1 MAATIDPSVLHEVA
15 LTEPEYALIVEL
27 LGREPNPVELGV
39 FGAMWSE
46 HCSYKTS
53 KPLLKAFPT
62 SGPGVLQGP
71 GENAGA
77 IDVGDGWAVV
87 FKIESHN
94 HPSAIEP
101 HAGAATG
108 VGGILRDV
116 FTMGAFPIATLNS
129 LRFGPLDQARNRHL
143 FGGVVGGIG
152 DYGNCF
158 GVPTVGGEIYFEDCY
173 TENPLV
179 NAMAVGLIR
188 KDRLMHAKAEGR
200 GNLVMLVGADTG
212 RDGIHG
218 ATFASVELDAASEA
232 RRPAVQVGNPF
243 LEKLLME
250 ACMELIDQELVVG
263 MQDLGAAGL
272 TSSAVECAHR
282 GGAGIEIDV
291 AEVSRR
297 ETGMGAYE
305 VLLSESQE
313 RMLIIV
319 EPEKQVH
326 VNRVFRKY
334 DLHADVIGEV
344 TGTGHLVVTDGDRLE
359 VDIPLALLIDE
370 VPMRYPEVVAPP
382 APDDVEIE
390 TGNISIDDAFRRLM
404 GSPNLGSR
412 RSVFRTYDHQVQ
424 NNTVILPGGD
434 AAVIR
439 IKGTRRG
446 IAVSTDGNGRY
457 CHLDPRVGA
466 AIAVAEAGRNV
477 VATGARP
484 AAITDCLNF
493 GNPEKSEVYW
503 QLKESV
509 EGMADACRQL
519 EVPVVSGN
527 VSLYNDTSGVSVWP
541 TPVVGMVGVIEDI
554 DKITRA
560 GFGAAGD
567 VIVLVGRTA
576 HELGGSEYAKT
587 CLGVVAGRPPVL
599 DLEIEKRT
607 WRAVLEMVSDGVL
620 RSCHDIADGGL
631 AVAVAE
637 SCLLGAI
644 GADCG
649 QLQAAGLDIA
659 AALFSE
665 SQSRFLISCV
675 PGDLEKVEN
684 LGREH
689 HVSTTVLG
697 AVGGEVIKI
706 GSFISEPL
714 ESVRRLWDGALGSP
728 SDLGHG

>member
-1 MAATIDPSVLHEVA
+1 MTATIDPGVLHEVA
-15 LTEPEYALIVEL
+15 LTEGEYARIVEL
-27 LGREPNPVELGV
+27 LGREPNHVELGI

-53 KPLLKAFPT
+53 KPLLRNFPT
-62 SGPGVLQGP
+62 AGPGVLQGP

-77 IDVGDGWAVV
+77 VDVGDGWAVV

-116 FTMGAFPIATLNS
+116 FTMGAFPIAALNS

-143 FGGVVGGIG
+143 FNGVVAGIG

-173 TENPLV
+173 TENPVV

-188 KDRLMHAKAEGR
+188 KDRLTRARAEGE

-218 ATFASVELDAASEA
+218 ATFASVELDAGSEA

-250 ACMELIDQELVVG
+250 ACMQLIDKDLVVG

-282 GGAGIEIDV
+282 GGAGIELDV

-297 ETGMGAYE
+297 EQGMDAYE
-305 VLLSESQE
+305 VMLSESQE

-319 EPEKQVH
+319 EPEKLVH

-334 DLHADVIGEV
+334 DLHADVIGQV
-344 TGTGHLVVTDGDRLE
+344 SDSHRLVVRDGDRVE
-359 VDIPLALLIDE
+359 ADIPLNLLVDE
-370 VPMRYPEVVAPP
+370 VPLRHPTAVPP
-382 APDDVEIE
+382 ARPEPATTRAADIAVDE
-390 TGNISIDDAFRRLM
+390 AFRRLI

-412 RSVFRTYDHQVQ
+412 RSVYRTYDHQVH
-424 NNTVILPGGD
+424 NNTVVMPGGD
-434 AAVIR
+434 AAVVR
-439 IKGTRRG
+439 IKGTRRA
-446 IAVSTDGNGRY
+446 IALSTDGNSRY
-457 CHLDPRVGA
+457 CHLDPRLGA

-484 AAITDCLNF
+484 LAITDCLNF
-493 GNPEKSEVYW
+493 GNPEKGEIFW

-509 EGMADACRQL
+509 EGMAEACRRL

-527 VSLYNDTSGVSVWP
+527 VSLYNDTSGVSLWP
-541 TPVVGMVGVIEDI
+541 TPVVGMVGII
-554 DKITRA
+554 DDVAQVCRA
-560 GFGAAGD
+560 GFRASND
-567 VIVLVGRTA
+567 LVILIGKTLG
-576 HELGGSEYAKT
+576 ELGGSEYART
-587 CLGVVAGRPPVL
+587 CLGQVAGRPPEL
-599 DLEIEKRT
+599 DLALERRT
-607 WRAVLEMVSDGVL
+607 WLAVLAMIREGVL
-620 RSCHDIADGGL
+620 QSAHDVADGGL

-637 SCLLGAI
+637 SCLLGGT
-644 GADCG
+644 GASCDR
-649 QLQAAGLDIA
+649 LQGEGLEPAAV
-659 AALFSE
+659 LFSE
-665 SQSRFLISCV
+665 SQSRFIVSCT
-675 PGDLEKVEN
+675 PSALERLEEI
-684 LGREH
+684 GREQ
-689 HVSTTVLG
+689 HVQVAVLG
-697 AVGGEVIKI
+697 VVGGDRVSI
-706 GSFISEPL
+706 GGGWIDEPL
-714 ESVRRLWDGALGSP
+714 DVTRGLWESALG
-728 SDLGHG
+728 

>member
-1 MAATIDPSVLHEVA
+1 MAATVDPAALHEVA
-15 LTEPEYALIVEL
+15 LTESEYALIVKL
-27 LGREPNPVELGV
+27 LGREPNPIELGI

-53 KPLLKAFPT
+53 KPLLRGFT
-62 SGPGVLQGP
+62 TTGPGVLQGP

-77 IDVGDGWAVV
+77 IDIGDGWAVV

-116 FTMGAFPIATLNS
+116 FTMGAFPIAALNS
-129 LRFGPLDQARNRHL
+129 LRFGPLDLARNRHL
-143 FGGVVGGIG
+143 FAGVVAGIG

-188 KDRLMHAKAEGR
+188 RDHLMRARAEGK

-218 ATFASVELDAASEA
+218 ATFASVELDADSEF

-250 ACMELIDQELVVG
+250 ACMELIEQDLVVG

-282 GGAGIEIDV
+282 GGSGIEIDV

-297 ETGMGAYE
+297 EQGMGTYE
-305 VLLSESQE
+305 VMLSESQE

-334 DLHADVIGEV
+334 DLHADVVGEV
-344 TGTGHLVVTDGDRLE
+344 TDSGRLVVKNKDRVE
-359 VDIPLALLIDE
+359 VDLPLRLLVDE
-370 VPMRYPEVVAPP
+370 VPLRYPQVVAPP
-382 APDDVEIE
+382 AAEEVAIE
-390 TGNISIDDAFRRLM
+390 TGQVTVNAAFRKLI

-412 RSVFRTYDHQVQ
+412 KSVFRTYDHQVQ
-424 NNTVILPGGD
+424 NNTVVLPGGD
-434 AAVIR
+434 AAVVR
-439 IKGTRRG
+439 IKGTRRA
-446 IAVSTDGNGRY
+446 IALSTDGNGRY
-457 CHLDPRVGA
+457 CHLDPRAGA

-493 GNPEKSEVYW
+493 GNPEKSEVFW

-509 EGMADACRQL
+509 EGMAYACREL

-541 TPVVGMVGVIEDI
+541 TPVVGMVGII
-554 DKITRA
+554 DDVDHVTRA
-560 GFGAAGD
+560 AFRSAGD
-567 VIVLVGRTA
+567 VVVMIGRTA
-576 HELGGSEYAKT
+576 RELGGSEYAST
-587 CLGVVAGRPPVL
+587 CLGIVAGRPPRL
-599 DLEIEKRT
+599 DLELERRT
-607 WRAVLEMVSDGVL
+607 WRAVLEMIGDGLL
-620 RSCHDIADGGL
+620 RSAHDVAEGGF

-637 SCLLGAI
+637 SSLFGGVGVRC
-644 GADCG
+644 DRV
-649 QLQAAGLDIA
+649 QAAGLDLA
-659 AALFSE
+659 ALLFSE
-665 SQSRFLISCV
+665 SQSRFVVSCAAEAV
-675 PGDLEKVEN
+675 ERVEN

-689 HVSTTVLG
+689 EVATTVLG
-697 AVGGEVIKI
+697 TVGGDRIVI

-714 ESVRRLWDGALGSP
+714 DAVRGLWEAALNP
-728 SDLGHG
+728 SRFAT

>member
-1 MAATIDPSVLHEVA
+1 MTATIDPAVLHEVA
-15 LTEPEYALIVEL
+15 LTEGEYARIVEL
-27 LGREPNPVELGV
+27 LGREPNHVELGI

-53 KPLLKAFPT
+53 KPLLRNFPT
-62 SGPGVLQGP
+62 AGPGVLQGP

-77 IDVGDGWAVV
+77 VDVGDGWAVV

-116 FTMGAFPIATLNS
+116 FTMGAFPIAALNS

-143 FGGVVGGIG
+143 FNGVVAGIG

-173 TENPLV
+173 TENPVV

-188 KDRLMHAKAEGR
+188 KDRLTRARAEGE

-218 ATFASVELDAASEA
+218 ATFASVELDAGSEA

-250 ACMELIDQELVVG
+250 ACMQLIDKDLVVG

-282 GGAGIEIDV
+282 GGAGIELDV

-297 ETGMGAYE
+297 EQGMDAYE
-305 VLLSESQE
+305 VMLSESQE

-319 EPEKQVH
+319 EPEKLVH

-344 TGTGHLVVTDGDRLE
+344 SDSHRLVVRDGDRVE
-359 VDIPLALLIDE
+359 ADIPLNLLVDE
-370 VPMRYPEVVAPP
+370 VPLRHPTAVPP
-382 APDDVEIE
+382 ARPEPATTRAADIAVDE
-390 TGNISIDDAFRRLM
+390 AFRRLI

-412 RSVFRTYDHQVQ
+412 RSVYRTYDHQVH
-424 NNTVILPGGD
+424 NNTVVMPGGD
-434 AAVIR
+434 AAVVR
-439 IKGTRRG
+439 IKGTRRA
-446 IAVSTDGNGRY
+446 IALSTDGNSRY
-457 CHLDPRVGA
+457 CHLDPRLGA

-484 AAITDCLNF
+484 LAITDCLNF
-493 GNPEKSEVYW
+493 GNPEKGEIFW

-509 EGMADACRQL
+509 EGMAEACRRL

-527 VSLYNDTSGVSVWP
+527 VSLYNDTSGVSLWP
-541 TPVVGMVGVIEDI
+541 TPVVGMVGVID
-554 DKITRA
+554 DVAQVCRA
-560 GFGAAGD
+560 GFRD
-567 VIVLVGRTA
+567 SNDLVILIGKTFG
-576 HELGGSEYAKT
+576 ELGGSEYART
-587 CLGVVAGRPPVL
+587 CLGQVAGRPPEL
-599 DLEIEKRT
+599 DLALERRT
-607 WRAVLEMVSDGVL
+607 WLAVLAMIREGVL
-620 RSCHDIADGGL
+620 QSAHDVADGGL

-637 SCLLGAI
+637 SCLLGGT
-644 GADCG
+644 GASCDR
-649 QLQAAGLDIA
+649 LQGEGLEPAAV
-659 AALFSE
+659 LFSE
-665 SQSRFLISCV
+665 SQSRFIVSCT
-675 PGDLEKVEN
+675 PSALERLEEI
-684 LGREH
+684 GREQ
-689 HVSTTVLG
+689 HVQVAVLG
-697 AVGGEVIKI
+697 VVGGDRVSI
-706 GSFISEPL
+706 GGGWIDEPL
-714 ESVRRLWDGALGSP
+714 DVTRGLWESALG
-728 SDLGHG
+728 

>member
-15 LTEPEYALIVEL
+15 LTESEYSRIVEL
-27 LGREPNPVELGV
+27 LGREPNPAELGV

-53 KPLLKAFPT
+53 KPLLKGFPT

-143 FGGVVGGIG
+143 FSGVVGGIG

-200 GNLVMLVGADTG
+200 GNAVMLVGADTG

-218 ATFASVELDAASEA
+218 ATFASVELDAGSEA

-344 TGTGHLVVTDGDRLE
+344 TGTGRLVVMDGDRLE

-370 VPMRYPEVVAPP
+370 VPLRYPEVVAPP
-382 APDDVEIE
+382 SADVVEIE
-390 TGNISIDDAFRRLM
+390 TGDITIDEAFRQLM

-434 AAVIR
+434 AAVLR
-439 IKGTRRG
+439 IKGTRRA

-493 GNPEKSEVYW
+493 GNPEKSDVYW

-560 GFGAAGD
+560 AFGAAGD
-567 VIVLVGRTA
+567 IIVLIGRTG

-607 WRAVLEMVSDGVL
+607 WRAVLEMVSDGLL

-637 SCLLGAI
+637 SSLLGGI
-644 GADCG
+644 GVDCV

-665 SQSRFLISCV
+665 SQSRFLVSCAA
-675 PGDLEKVEN
+675 GDLERVEN

-689 HVSTTVLG
+689 HVATTVLG
-697 AVGGEVIKI
+697 TVGGDVIRI
-706 GSFISEPL
+706 GSFINEPIDQ
-714 ESVRRLWDGALGSP
+714 VRRLWDGALESP

>member
-1 MAATIDPSVLHEVA
+1 MMPAAVSAEVLHEVA
-15 LTEPEYALIVEL
+15 LTESEYARIVRL
-27 LGREPNPVELGV
+27 LGRQPNQVELGI

-53 KPLLKAFPT
+53 KPLLKGFPT
-62 SGPGVLQGP
+62 TGPGVLQGP

-116 FTMGAFPIATLNS
+116 FTMGAFPVATLNS
-129 LRFGPLDQARNRHL
+129 LRFGPLAKARNRHL
-143 FGGVVGGIG
+143 FNGVVAGIG

-188 KDRLMHAKAEGR
+188 KDRLMRARAEGR

-218 ATFASVELDAASEA
+218 ATFASVELDAGSEA

-250 ACMELIDQELVVG
+250 ACMELIDRELVVG

-272 TSSAVECAHR
+272 TSSAVESAYK

-297 ETGMGAYE
+297 EQGMSAYE
-305 VLLSESQE
+305 VMLSESQE
-313 RMLIIV
+313 RMLIII

-344 TGTGHLVVTDGDRLE
+344 TDTGRLVVRDEDRVE
-359 VDIPLALLIDE
+359 ADIPLRLLIDE
-370 VPMRYPEVVAPP
+370 VPLRYPEVVPPP
-382 APDDVEIE
+382 AAEPITIE
-390 TGNISIDDAFRRLM
+390 TGGVLVDEAFRRLM

-424 NNTVILPGGD
+424 NNTVVLPGGD
-434 AAVIR
+434 AAVVR
-439 IKGTRRG
+439 IKGTRRA
-446 IAVSTDGNGRY
+446 IALSTDGNARY

-466 AIAVAEAGRNV
+466 AIAVAESGRNV

-484 AAITDCLNF
+484 VAITDCLNF
-493 GNPEKSEVYW
+493 GNPEKPEVYW

-509 EGMADACRQL
+509 EGMAEACREL

-541 TPVVGMVGVIEDI
+541 TPVVGMVGVIDDI
-554 DKITRA
+554 SHVCRA
-560 GFGAAGD
+560 GFQFSGD
-567 VIVLVGRTA
+567 IVVLIGQTHR
-576 HELGGSEYAKT
+576 ELGGSEYAST
-587 CLGVVAGRPPVL
+587 CVGVIAGKPPKL
-599 DLEIEKRT
+599 DFELERRT
-607 WRAVLEMVSDGVL
+607 WRAVLEMIEEGVL
-620 RSCHDIADGGL
+620 RSAHDVADGGF

-637 SCLLGAI
+637 CALIAGI
-644 GADCG
+644 GVTCDRV
-649 QLQAAGLDIA
+649 QAEGLDTA
-659 AALFSE
+659 GALFSE
-665 SQSRFLISCV
+665 SQSRFVVSCAPAALDKLKDIARDQRLETHVLGRVGGDTVSIGTWINEPLGELHQRWESALDHV
-675 PGDLEKVEN
+675 PG
-684 LGREH
+684 
-689 HVSTTVLG
+689 
-697 AVGGEVIKI
+697 
-706 GSFISEPL
+706 
-714 ESVRRLWDGALGSP
+714 
-728 SDLGHG
+728 

>member
-1 MAATIDPSVLHEVA
+1 MTATIDPAVLYEVA
-15 LTEPEYALIVEL
+15 LTAEEYARIVEL
-27 LGREPNPVELGV
+27 LGREPNRVELGI

-53 KPLLKAFPT
+53 KPLLRNLPT
-62 SGPGVLQGP
+62 TGPGVLQGP

-116 FTMGAFPIATLNS
+116 FTMGAFPIAALNS

-143 FGGVVGGIG
+143 FNGVVGGIG

-173 TENPLV
+173 TENPVV

-188 KDRLMHAKAEGR
+188 KDRLMRARAEGE

-218 ATFASVELDAASEA
+218 ATFASVELDAGSEA

-250 ACMELIDQELVVG
+250 SCMQLIEKDLVVG

-272 TSSAVECAHR
+272 TSSAVESAHR
-282 GGAGIEIDV
+282 GGAGIELDV

-297 ETGMGAYE
+297 EQGMDAYD
-305 VLLSESQE
+305 VMLSESQE

-319 EPEKQVH
+319 EPEKLVH

-344 TGTGHLVVTDGDRLE
+344 TRTGRLLVRDGDRVE
-359 VDIPLALLIDE
+359 ADIPLSLLVDE
-370 VPMRYPEVVAPP
+370 VPLRHPVAVPP
-382 APDDVEIE
+382 GRAEPATTRSAEIQVDE
-390 TGNISIDDAFRRLM
+390 AFRRLI
-404 GSPNLGSR
+404 GSPNVGSR
-412 RSVFRTYDHQVQ
+412 RSVYRTYDHQVL
-424 NNTVILPGGD
+424 NNTVVMPGGD
-434 AAVIR
+434 AAVVR
-439 IKGTRRG
+439 IKGTRRA
-446 IAVSTDGNGRY
+446 IALSTDGNGRY
-457 CHLDPRVGA
+457 CHLDPRLGA

-484 AAITDCLNF
+484 LAITDCLNF
-493 GNPEKSEVYW
+493 GNPEKGEIFW
-503 QLKESV
+503 QLQESV
-509 EGMADACRQL
+509 EGMAEACRQL
-519 EVPVVSGN
+519 ELPVVSGN

-541 TPVVGMVGVIEDI
+541 TPVVGMVGLIDDVAQVCRADFKTSGDLVILI
-554 DKITRA
+554 GQT
-560 GFGAAGD
+560 FS
-567 VIVLVGRTA
+567 
-576 HELGGSEYAKT
+576 ELEGSEYART
-587 CLGVVAGRPPVL
+587 CLGEVAGRPPQ
-599 DLEIEKRT
+599 LELALERRT
-607 WRAVLEMVSDGVL
+607 WRAVLAMIRAGVL
-620 RSCHDIADGGL
+620 HSAHDVADGGL

-637 SCLLGAI
+637 SCLLGGI
-644 GADCG
+644 GARCDRVG
-649 QLQAAGLDIA
+649 GEGLEPSA
-659 AALFSE
+659 VLFSE
-665 SQSRFLISCV
+665 SQSRFLISCN
-675 PGDLEKVEN
+675 PGALEQ
-684 LGREH
+684 LQDIGREH
-689 HVSTTVLG
+689 NVQVAVLG
-697 AVGGEVIKI
+697 VVGGDRVSI
-706 GSFISEPL
+706 GGGWIDEPL
-714 ESVRRLWDGALGSP
+714 EGIRRLWESALA
-728 SDLGHG
+728 

>member
-1 MAATIDPSVLHEVA
+1 MPATVNADLLHEVA
-15 LTEPEYALIVEL
+15 LTEEEYARIVRL
-27 LGREPNPVELGV
+27 LGREPNPVELGI

-62 SGPGVLQGP
+62 AGPGVLQGP

-77 IDVGDGWAVV
+77 IEVGDGWAVV

-116 FTMGAFPIATLNS
+116 FTMGAFPVATLNS

-143 FGGVVGGIG
+143 FNGVVAGIG

-158 GVPTVGGEIYFEDCY
+158 GVPTVGGEIYFQDCY

-188 KDRLMHAKAEGR
+188 KDRLMRARAEGR

-218 ATFASVELDAASEA
+218 ATFASVELDAGSQA

-250 ACMELIDQELVVG
+250 ACMELIDKELVVG

-272 TSSAVECAHR
+272 TSSSVESAYK
-282 GGAGIEIDV
+282 GGAGVEIDV
-291 AEVSRR
+291 AQVSRR
-297 ETGMGAYE
+297 EQGMSAYE
-305 VLLSESQE
+305 VMLSESQE

-319 EPEKQVH
+319 EPEKLVQ

-344 TGTGHLVVTDGDRLE
+344 TESGRLVVRDEDRVE
-359 VDIPLALLIDE
+359 ADIPLRLLIDE
-370 VPMRYPEVVAPP
+370 VPLRYPEVVSPPP
-382 APDDVEIE
+382 AEPVTIE
-390 TGNISIDDAFRRLM
+390 TGGVSVDQAFRLLM
-404 GSPNLGSR
+404 ASPNLGSR
-412 RSVFRTYDHQVQ
+412 RSVYRTYDHQVQ
-424 NNTVILPGGD
+424 NNTVVLPGGD
-434 AAVIR
+434 AAVLR
-439 IKGTRRG
+439 VKGTRRA
-446 IAVSTDGNGRY
+446 IALSTDGNARY
-457 CHLDPRVGA
+457 CHLDPRLGA
-466 AIAVAEAGRNV
+466 AIAVAESGRNV

-484 AAITDCLNF
+484 VAITDCLNF
-493 GNPEKSEVYW
+493 GNPEKPEVYW

-509 EGMADACRQL
+509 AGMAEACDQL
-519 EVPVVSGN
+519 DVPVVSGN

-541 TPVVGMVGVIEDI
+541 TPVVGMVGVIDDI
-554 DKITRA
+554 SHVTRA
-560 GFGAAGD
+560 AFQAPGD
-567 VIVLVGRTA
+567 VVVLVGQTLR
-576 HELGGSEYAKT
+576 ELGGSEYAST
-587 CLGVVAGRPPVL
+587 CVGVVAGAPPKL
-599 DLEIEKRT
+599 DLELERRT
-607 WRAVLEMVSDGVL
+607 WRAVLEMIREDLLHSA
-620 RSCHDIADGGL
+620 HDVADGGL

-637 SCLLGAI
+637 SSLLGGI
-644 GADCG
+644 GVTCDRV
-649 QLQAAGLDIA
+649 QAEGLDTA
-659 AALFSE
+659 GGLFSE
-665 SQSRFLISCV
+665 SQSRFLVSCA
-675 PGDLEKVEN
+675 PSALDKLQDIA
-684 LGREH
+684 REH
-689 HVSTTVLG
+689 RLEVHVLG
-697 AVGGEVIKI
+697 GVGGDNINI
-706 GSFISEPL
+706 GTWINEPL
-714 ESVRRLWDGALGSP
+714 TEIRRLWESALDHVPG
-728 SDLGHG
+728 

>member
-1 MAATIDPSVLHEVA
+1 MAATVNPELLHEVA
-15 LTEPEYALIVEL
+15 LTEAEYGRIVRL
-27 LGREPNPVELGV
+27 LGREPNHVELGI

-53 KPLLKAFPT
+53 KPLLQGFPT
-62 SGPGVLQGP
+62 AGPGVLQGP

-129 LRFGPLDQARNRHL
+129 LRFGPLHEAHNRHL
-143 FGGVVGGIG
+143 FNGVVAGIG

-188 KDRLMHAKAEGR
+188 KDRLMRARAEGR

-218 ATFASVELDAASEA
+218 ATFASVELDAGSEA

-250 ACMELIDQELVVG
+250 ACMELIEKELVVG

-272 TSSAVECAHR
+272 TSSSVESAYK

-297 ETGMGAYE
+297 EQGMGAYE
-305 VLLSESQE
+305 VMLSESQE

-319 EPEKQVH
+319 EPDKQVH

-344 TGTGHLVVTDGDRLE
+344 TDTGRLVVREGDKVE
-359 VDIPLALLIDE
+359 ADIPLRLLIDE
-370 VPMRYPEVVAPP
+370 VPLRHPEVIPPP
-382 APDDVEIE
+382 AAEPVTIE
-390 TGNISIDDAFRRLM
+390 TGGVSVDQAFRQLVA
-404 GSPNLGSR
+404 SPNLGSR
-412 RSVFRTYDHQVQ
+412 RSVYRTYDHQVQ
-424 NNTVILPGGD
+424 NNTVVLPGGD
-434 AAVIR
+434 AAVVR
-439 IKGTRRG
+439 IKGTRRA
-446 IAVSTDGNGRY
+446 IALSTDGNGRY
-457 CHLDPRVGA
+457 CHLNPRLGA
-466 AIAVAEAGRNV
+466 AIAVAESGRNV

-484 AAITDCLNF
+484 VAITDCLNF
-493 GNPEKSEVYW
+493 GNPEKPEVYW

-509 EGMADACRQL
+509 EGMAEACRQL
-519 EVPVVSGN
+519 DVPVVSGN

-541 TPVVGMVGVIEDI
+541 TPVVGMVGVIDDI
-554 DKITRA
+554 SHVSRA
-560 GFGAAGD
+560 GFQAAGD
-567 VIVLVGRTA
+567 VVLLIGHTLR
-576 HELGGSEYAKT
+576 ELGGSEYAST
-587 CLGVVAGRPPVL
+587 CLGMIAGQPPKL
-599 DLEIEKRT
+599 DFELERRT
-607 WRAVLEMVSDGVL
+607 WRAILEMIREGVL
-620 RSCHDIADGGL
+620 RSAHDVADGGF

-637 SCLLGAI
+637 SCLI
-644 GADCG
+644 GGVGVTCDRV
-649 QLQAAGLDIA
+649 QAEGLDTA
-659 AALFSE
+659 GSLFSE
-665 SQSRFLISCV
+665 SQSRFVVSCA
-675 PGDLEKVEN
+675 PGGLDRLQDIAREHRVEAHV
-684 LGREH
+684 LGR
-689 HVSTTVLG
+689 
-697 AVGGEVIKI
+697 VGGDSISIGTWIK
-706 GSFISEPL
+706 EPL
-714 ESVRRLWDGALGSP
+714 AEVRRLWESALDHVPG
-728 SDLGHG
+728 